1 MRRPTDRPTGELS
14 RRDVMLGR
22 VMSTRPYH
30 DTLTLMLLLLLLV
43 IAGDVTS
50 TQSRRDYVQ
59 HPLPASD
66 GELTQRDQSM
76 SSSQCVYPCK
86 CPNDPP
92 RCKTSHTVK
101 DGCDCCHICPRQ
113 QGDLCD
119 HRDKCDEDRGLHCD
133 FMLDDG
139 HRGICRAKAAKP
151 CDVDGKTYK
160 DGEEFKPN
168 CSLLCTC
175 QNGAYACA
183 SLCPQEERAPSRTH
197 CRDAQL
203 VSIIG
208 QCCREWVCPHAHS
221 IAEPDDDAANNVEA
235 ERCIRES
242 TAWSACSVTCGMGVS
257 IRVTNDNEQ
266 CKSQQQQRLCLI
278 RPCHLDDEQLTSTSA
293 GSGAECRS
301 TWRARQ
307 PTKLQYGEC
316 QSLKEFHLK
325 YCSTCRRNRCCSPR
339 RSRTMANVQFRCP
352 DNKLIS
358 ERFMLIRSCEC
369 RATTNCPYTVQY
381 DDHYDAADD
390 D

>member
-1 MRRPTDRPTGELS
+1 
-14 RRDVMLGR
+14 
-22 VMSTRPYH
+22 MSTRLHH
-30 DTLTLMLLLLLLV
+30 DTVSLMSLLLLLLL

-50 TQSRRDYVQ
+50 TQSHRERS
-59 HPLPASD
+59 LLASD
-66 GELTQRDQSM
+66 GELAQQDQPM
-76 SSSQCVYPCK
+76 STSARSSLCVYPCK

-92 RCKTSHTVK
+92 RCKTSHTIK

-119 HRDKCDEDRGLHCD
+119 RRDKCDEDRGLHCD
-133 FMLDDG
+133 LMLDDG
-139 HRGICRAKAAKP
+139 HRGICKAKAAKP

-160 DGEEFKPN
+160 DSEEFKPN

-183 SLCPQEERAPSRTH
+183 SLCPQEDRAPSRTH

-203 VSIIG
+203 VSIVG

-221 IAEPDDDAANNVEA
+221 IAEPDDDANNNAQA

-257 IRVTNDNEQ
+257 IRVTNDNEL

-278 RPCHLDDEQLTSTSA
+278 RPCHLHNSSA
-293 GSGAECRS
+293 AAGVECRRNRP
-301 TWRARQ
+301 TCRASQ
-307 PTKLQYGEC
+307 PTALQYGEC
-316 QSLKEFHLK
+316 QSVEKFRLK
-325 YCSTCRRNRCCSPR
+325 YCRHNRCCSPR
-339 RSRTMANVQFRCP
+339 RSTTIPNVQFRCP

-358 ERFMLIRSCEC
+358 ERFMQIRRCEC
-369 RATTNCPYTVQY
+369 RATTNCAYTAQY
-381 DDHYDAADD
+381 DDDYDDAADD
-390 D
+390 VRD